1 MVDKVS
7 AQALAKTLV
16 EKLTQRGMTVAAAES
31 CTGGMVTAAITSVS
45 GASAV
50 LEYSAVTYANRIKE
64 QVLGVRRETLEAYG
78 AVSAQTA
85 CEMAKGIAAA
95 ADADMGLAVTGIAG
109 PTGGTPEKPV
119 GTVYI
124 AVFQSDKC
132 ECERLNLL
140 DECGEDRR
148 AIREESVRR
157 VLSLAL
163 KTLT

>member
-1 MVDKVS
+1 MSGNAS
-7 AQALAKTLV
+7 AYALAETLVKTLA
-16 EKLTQRGMTVAAAES
+16 QRGMKIAAAES

-64 QVLGVRRETLEAYG
+64 QMLGVKHETLSAYG

-95 ADADMGLAVTGIAG
+95 AGADMGLAVTGIAG

-124 AVFQSDKC
+124 AVSQNGVC
-132 ECERLNLL
+132 ECERLSLL
-140 DECGEDRR
+140 EECGEDRE

-157 VLSLAL
+157 VLFLAL
-163 KTLT
+163 KALT

>member
-163 KTLT
+163 KTLA

>member
-64 QVLGVRRETLEAYG
+64 QMVGVKHETLEAYG

-109 PTGGTPEKPV
+109 PTGGTP
-119 GTVYI
+119 
-124 AVFQSDKC
+124 
-132 ECERLNLL
+132 
-140 DECGEDRR
+140 
-148 AIREESVRR
+148 
-157 VLSLAL
+157 
-163 KTLT
+163 

>member
-1 MVDKVS
+1 MSGRPS
-7 AQALAKTLV
+7 ANALAETLV
-16 EKLTQRGMTVAAAES
+16 KALAQRGMTVAAAES

-50 LEYSAVTYANRIKE
+50 LEYSAVTYANRRKE
-64 QVLGVRRETLEAYG
+64 QMLGVRRETLSAYG

-85 CEMAKGIAAA
+85 CEMAKGLAAA

-148 AIREESVRR
+148 AIREASVRR

-163 KTLT
+163 KTLA

>member
-1 MVDKVS
+1 MSGKAS
-7 AQALAKTLV
+7 ANALAETLV
-16 EKLTQRGMTVAAAES
+16 KALARRGMTVAAAES

-64 QVLGVRRETLEAYG
+64 QMVGVKHETLEAYG

-148 AIREESVRR
+148 AIREASVRR

-163 KTLT
+163 KTLA

>member
-1 MVDKVS
+1 MSGRPS
-7 AQALAKTLV
+7 ANALAETLV
-16 EKLTQRGMTVAAAES
+16 KALAQRGMTVAAAES

-64 QVLGVRRETLEAYG
+64 QMLGVRRETLSAYG

-85 CEMAKGIAAA
+85 CEMEKGISAA
-95 ADADMGLAVTGIAG
+95 ADADMGLAITGIAG

-124 AVFQSDKC
+124 AVFQNGKC

-140 DECGEDRR
+140 DECGEDRG
-148 AIREESVRR
+148 AIREASVRR